1 MKLQNKEN
9 IWLTLFKILLIIIAI
24 ILLLVFAL
32 FFMVRESF
40 GINIFTISST
50 LKKIEMNPQDMRT
63 EVYDDKFASEVF
75 TKIFG
80 DEKIYFENSEGY
92 YFDQKT
98 FIAGSIR
105 QSEIPI
111 TNKELSAMLNVY
123 SKNTSQNW
131 LYGSGVSLEELTLT
145 ETGSISVLSKIDFG
159 TLKNNL
165 SSGNLIEGYIKEK
178 VPNTMYLLL
187 KGNYAEHKITGGRII
202 VNDLSQED
210 SNDVLSLMAVLFGL
224 NNRETFV
231 QRVSDAFCELLFSGN
246 YGFFEVQ
253 AKKLDLK
260 FEKQIE
266 NFVLM
271 LYTKTE

>member
-40 GINIFTISST
+40 RINIFTISST

-98 FIAGSIR
+98 FITGSIR
-105 QSEIPI
+105 QSEIAI

-123 SKNTSQNW
+123 SKNISQNW
-131 LYGSGVSLEELTLT
+131 LYGSGVSLEEVVLT

-202 VNDLSQED
+202 VNGLSQED

-231 QRVSDAFCELLFSGN
+231 QRVSDAFCELLFSEN

>member
-1 MKLQNKEN
+1 
-9 IWLTLFKILLIIIAI
+9 
-24 ILLLVFAL
+24 
-32 FFMVRESF
+32 
-40 GINIFTISST
+40 
-50 LKKIEMNPQDMRT
+50 MRT

-98 FIAGSIR
+98 FITGSIR
-105 QSEIPI
+105 QSEIAI

-123 SKNTSQNW
+123 SKNISQNW
-131 LYGSGVSLEELTLT
+131 LYGSGVSLEEVVLT

-202 VNDLSQED
+202 VNGLSQED

-231 QRVSDAFCELLFSGN
+231 QRVSDAFCELLFSEN

>member
-98 FIAGSIR
+98 FITGSIR
-105 QSEIPI
+105 QSEIAI

-123 SKNTSQNW
+123 SKNISQNW
-131 LYGSGVSLEELTLT
+131 LYGSGVSLEEVVLM

-202 VNDLSQED
+202 VNGLSQED

-224 NNRETFV
+224 NNREIFV
-231 QRVSDAFCELLFSGN
+231 QRVSDAFCELLFSEN

>member
-98 FIAGSIR
+98 FITGSIR
-105 QSEIPI
+105 QSEIAI
-111 TNKELSAMLNVY
+111 TNKDLSAMLNVY

-131 LYGSGVSLEELTLT
+131 LYGSGVSLEEVVLT

-202 VNDLSQED
+202 VNGLSQED

-224 NNRETFV
+224 NNREIFV
-231 QRVSDAFCELLFSGN
+231 QRVSDAFCELLFSEN

>member
-98 FIAGSIR
+98 FITGSIR
-105 QSEIPI
+105 QSEIAI
-111 TNKELSAMLNVY
+111 TNKDLSAMLNVY
-123 SKNTSQNW
+123 SKNISQNW
-131 LYGSGVSLEELTLT
+131 LYGSGVSLEEVVLT
-145 ETGSISVLSKIDFG
+145 ETGSITVLSKIDFG

-202 VNDLSQED
+202 VNGLSQED

-231 QRVSDAFCELLFSGN
+231 QRVSDAFCELLFSEN

>member
-98 FIAGSIR
+98 FITGSIR
-105 QSEIPI
+105 QSEIAI

-123 SKNTSQNW
+123 SKNISQNW
-131 LYGSGVSLEELTLT
+131 LYGSGVSLEEVVLT

-159 TLKNNL
+159 TLKINL

-202 VNDLSQED
+202 VNGLSQED

-231 QRVSDAFCELLFSGN
+231 QRVSDAFCELLFSEN
-246 YGFFEVQ
+246 YGFFELQ

>member
-63 EVYDDKFASEVF
+63 EVYDDKFAREVF

-123 SKNTSQNW
+123 SKNISQNW
-131 LYGSGVSLEELTLT
+131 LYGSGVSLEEVVLT

-159 TLKNNL
+159 SLKNNL
-165 SSGNLIEGYIKEK
+165 RSGNLIEGYIKEK

-266 NFVLM
+266 NFILM

>member
-98 FIAGSIR
+98 FITGSIR
-105 QSEIPI
+105 QSEIAI

-123 SKNTSQNW
+123 SKNISQNW
-131 LYGSGVSLEELTLT
+131 LYGSGVSLEEVVLM

-202 VNDLSQED
+202 VNGLSQED

-231 QRVSDAFCELLFSGN
+231 QRVSDAFCELLFSEN

>member
-98 FIAGSIR
+98 FITGSIR
-105 QSEIPI
+105 QSEIAI

-123 SKNTSQNW
+123 SKNISQNW
-131 LYGSGVSLEELTLT
+131 LYGSGVSLEEVVLT

-202 VNDLSQED
+202 VNGLSQED

-224 NNRETFV
+224 NNREIFV
-231 QRVSDAFCELLFSGN
+231 QRVSDAFCELLFSEN

>member
-92 YFDQKT
+92 YFNQKT
-98 FIAGSIR
+98 FITGSIR
-105 QSEIPI
+105 QSEIAI

-123 SKNTSQNW
+123 SKNISQNW
-131 LYGSGVSLEELTLT
+131 LYGSGVSLEEVVLT

-187 KGNYAEHKITGGRII
+187 KGNYAEHKITGCRII
-202 VNDLSQED
+202 VNGLSQED

-224 NNRETFV
+224 NNREIFV
-231 QRVSDAFCELLFSGN
+231 QRVSDAFCELLFSEN

>member
-98 FIAGSIR
+98 FITGSIR
-105 QSEIPI
+105 QSEIAI

-123 SKNTSQNW
+123 SKNISQNW
-131 LYGSGVSLEELTLT
+131 LYGSGVSLEEVVLT

-178 VPNTMYLLL
+178 VPNTMYILL

-202 VNDLSQED
+202 VNGLSQED

-224 NNRETFV
+224 NNREIFV
-231 QRVSDAFCELLFSGN
+231 QRVSDAFCELLFSEN